1 MTFLWQIKRLS
12 HIRKCIWRHTF
23 IIFRK
28 NALNV
33 LQYVGVA
40 EKYQHVK
47 GDGVIDCDGID
58 TPAEVHWFQ
67 EESVGRVEFKVKKW
81 KKL

>member
-1 MTFLWQIKRLS
+1 MKDQAEKLRLKMLES
-12 HIRKCIWRHTF
+12 QS
-23 IIFRK
+23 
-28 NALNV
+28 ALNV